1 MRCGYRFRVNV
12 GIPARILSI
21 RAGCQRT
28 ATDEGGGVF
37 LSFQTLTLFRRWCAD
52 SSELLKSARGRTRTG
67 TAKAKGFSYQLQ
79 LSLLR
84 QFLKTHL
91 WSGLSLYRIAE
102 QHYEVGRSRQVST
115 LSLALARYEAT
126 ISMLLPPDSDL
137 SNKRRA
143 KA

>member
-1 MRCGYRFRVNV
+1 MLASEWMSRRNAVEFVLNV
-12 GIPARILSI
+12 QF
-21 RAGCQRT
+21 CQ
-28 ATDEGGGVF
+28 DDG
-37 LSFQTLTLFRRWCAD
+37 
-52 SSELLKSARGRTRTG
+52 ARGRTRTD

-84 QFLKTHL
+84 QFLNTHL

-126 ISMLLPPDSDL
+126 ISMLSV
-137 SNKRRA
+137 A
-143 KA
+143 A